1 MILADAR
8 HRYPKLP
15 KRVYRWAQ
23 SHYCEYIGYKC
34 NYSGDRWGA
43 LLWLSRAV
51 ILDPVQLLYHRLYLR
66 MFKRL
71 LKKAMG
77 RVYGQA
83 RKLLGASPAA
93 AVDAEPAV
101 ALTIGD
107 IESLRSAQLGAW
119 DALQKRRMS
128 LLSEMETGD
137 LSVFRETGPR

>member
-1 MILADAR
+1 
-8 HRYPKLP
+8 
-15 KRVYRWAQ
+15 
-23 SHYCEYIGYKC
+23 
-34 NYSGDRWGA
+34 
-43 LLWLSRAV
+43 
-51 ILDPVQLLYHRLYLR
+51 
-66 MFKRL
+66 
-71 LKKAMG
+71 MG